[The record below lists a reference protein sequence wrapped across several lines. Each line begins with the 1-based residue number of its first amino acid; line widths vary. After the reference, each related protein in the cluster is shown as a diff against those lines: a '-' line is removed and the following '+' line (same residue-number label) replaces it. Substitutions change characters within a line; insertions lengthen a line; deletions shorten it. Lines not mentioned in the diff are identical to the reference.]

1 MVILKVKIDPD
12 NLHTLLQNVIQ
23 QENTRQQVQINRD
36 TSVGLCDST
45 NTAAVRLWIREITLA
60 FKHVGT
66 QYIIQIVTNTVSS
79 HLRFEVERFIES
91 YIDTHHVPRASVD
104 WNALRDHV
112 SNQFLNIDE
121 TQSLRDELENVPQS
135 AHEPI
140 PQYLRR
146 FRETADVAYPPPS
159 RTPDHQVIMIR
170 AFARG
175 LLSDII
181 ARKLVEDIIPTD
193 LDTAMQA
200 VARLNERAEAYSR
213 LKRYEE
219 PMEIGMLNP
228 PQVTPSSP
236 HDGLQK
242 QIQITI
248 QYKMSWHRQPTA
260 SPKAGVHPHTGS
272 STQPPQL
279 STGAQGC
286 LPSRFVSAVSP
297 PIPVVEDGHEA
308 EAASGGD
315 RWLFT
320 MRRH

>member
-1 MVILKVKIDPD
+1 ML
-12 NLHTLLQNVIQ
+12 NLVYELLFHDATFAISSEKSLN
-23 QENTRQQVQINRD
+23 
-36 TSVGLCDST
+36 
-45 NTAAVRLWIREITLA
+45 
-60 FKHVGT
+60 
-66 QYIIQIVTNTVSS
+66 IVNLP
-79 HLRFEVERFIES
+79 HL
-91 YIDTHHVPRASVD
+91 PLRASVD

-121 TQSLRDELENVPQS
+121 TQSLRDELENVRQS

-200 VARLNERAEAYSR
+200 VARLNERADTYSR

-219 PMEIGMLNP
+219 PMEISMLNP
-228 PQVTPSSP
+228 LQVTPSSP

-242 QIQITI
+242 QME
-248 QYKMSWHRQPTA
+248 K
-260 SPKAGVHPHTGS
+260 
-272 STQPPQL
+272 L
-279 STGAQGC
+279 STKLAKIEASTRSNQANWHGNRQTFNNNGRRVDTRRVDTRVNRANT
-286 LPSRFVSAVSP
+286 P
-297 PIPVVEDGHEA
+297 PPPPPPPRPH
-308 EAASGGD
+308 
-315 RWLFT
+315 
-320 MRRH
+320 